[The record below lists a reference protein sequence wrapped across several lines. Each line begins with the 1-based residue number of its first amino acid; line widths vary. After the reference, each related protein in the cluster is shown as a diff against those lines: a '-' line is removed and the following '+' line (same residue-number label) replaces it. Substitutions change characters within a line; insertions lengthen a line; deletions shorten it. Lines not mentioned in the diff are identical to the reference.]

1 VGGFDDPAAGAPAWN
16 LELQLDLFAARS
28 DVWGVAVLEREG
40 VYRRRVIGAVEA
52 ERLRFFR
59 GRRGPLDRDAF

>member
-1 VGGFDDPAAGAPAWN
+1 MGSFDDPAAGAPAGD
-16 LELQLDLFAARS
+16 LELELDLFAARS

-40 VYRRRVIGAVEA
+40 VHRRRVIGAVEA
-52 ERLRFFR
+52 ETLRPLG